1 MCSKSLSH
9 RYRVT
14 FCHQLYLLIGLA
26 DDDIFTVTNAYFLRD
41 EAVRDSFYTNK
52 DYSNMSSVHKQ
63 CRRNEFHGL
72 VVSFEKTTLTYEKV
86 RNLTKEKVV

>member
-41 EAVRDSFYTNK
+41 EAVRDSFYTTQ
-52 DYSNMSSVHKQ
+52 DYSNI
-63 CRRNEFHGL
+63 
-72 VVSFEKTTLTYEKV
+72 
-86 RNLTKEKVV
+86 